1 MENELIQTQ
10 FGKVHPYKSREHWKQ
25 QKSNNAWKRRNI
37 RREKC
42 TAFNKGTSPQI
53 KIPQSMLAIGNNM
66 TLPNIRNTKSIE
78 HQKPQNTRKYKTFK
92 KQTDRALDTT
102 HPG

>member
-37 RREKC
+37 IREKC
-42 TAFNKGTSPQI
+42 TAFNKGTSTHL
-53 KIPQSMLAIGNNM
+53 KVH
-66 TLPNIRNTKSIE
+66 KS
-78 HQKPQNTRKYKTFK
+78 KSQNLNW
-92 KQTDRALDTT
+92 QLETT
-102 HPG
+102 